1 MTSSRAAE
9 LAGSLAALRARVD
22 AAAAGAG
29 RDPAEIELL
38 PVTKFFPLSDVVE
51 LVRLGCDAFGE
62 SREQE
67 ASLKVAE
74 LAAHFAGETAAPA
87 TRWHMI
93 GSIQRKKA
101 RAVAGWAYAAHSVDS
116 GALVGALGRAATE
129 ALAEGRR
136 AEPLRVYLQLSLDGD
151 PARGGIDVARPA
163 LVDELCA
170 LADETDGLDFV
181 GLMAIPPLHVDP
193 DESFARLAAELAR
206 VQRLYQQRL
215 GLSAGMS
222 GDLEAAVKHG
232 STCVR
237 VGTALM
243 GERPLTS
250 P

>member
-1 MTSSRAAE
+1 VDELTPQRADELADALGALQSRVERAA
-9 LAGSLAALRARVD
+9 AS
-22 AAAAGAG
+22 AG

-38 PVTKFFPLSDVVE
+38 PVTKFFPVSDIAE
-51 LVRLGCDAFGE
+51 LVRLGCREFGE

-67 ASLKVAE
+67 ASGKIASISE
-74 LAAHFAGETAAPA
+74 SNPTLAI
-87 TRWHMI
+87 RWHMI
-93 GSIQRKKA
+93 GHIQRKKA
-101 RAVAGWAYAAHSVDS
+101 RAVASWAYAAHSVDS
-116 GALVGALGRAATE
+116 RALLEALGRAAAQ
-129 ALAEGRR
+129 ALADGRR

-151 PARGGIDVARPA
+151 PDRGGVDVGQPH

-170 LADETDGLDFV
+170 LADTTDGLEFV
-181 GLMAIPPLHVDP
+181 GLMAIPPLGADADDSFVRL
-193 DESFARLAAELAR
+193 ESERDR
-206 VQRLYQQRL
+206 VQASYQQRL

-222 GDLEAAVKHG
+222 GDLETAVKHG